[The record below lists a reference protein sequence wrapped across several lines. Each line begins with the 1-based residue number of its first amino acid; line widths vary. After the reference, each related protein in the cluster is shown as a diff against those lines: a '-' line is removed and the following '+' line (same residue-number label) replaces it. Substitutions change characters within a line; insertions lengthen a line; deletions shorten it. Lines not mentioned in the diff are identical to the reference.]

1 MLKKLKLLMLTAT
14 LSTILLSS
22 TNVFA
27 KGINFNDNVSPTK
40 SIEVSELPNGVIPMH
55 FNSEEQ
61 ANLYFD
67 KVVENLENSKTED
80 VTSDISFYDYRGSRY
95 VQKRVWPVIVTME
108 VPYLAKWNSKWGN
121 YYASASKPETGIAGN
136 TLGFE
141 WRPISAST
149 YSNIGS
155 NPTTLTAHG
164 AGYLDLYFIVEGG
177 IKVRTDRISISGS
190 WGQP

>member
-1 MLKKLKLLMLTAT
+1 MLKKFKLLILTAT
-14 LSTILLSS
+14 LSTVALSTS
-22 TNVFA
+22 VFA
-27 KGINFNDNVSPTK
+27 NEINYNDNIVSTK
-40 SIEVSELPNGVIPMH
+40 SVEVSELPNGVIPMH

-67 KVVENLENSKTED
+67 KVVENLENAKTEEL
-80 VTSDISFYDYRGSRY
+80 TSDTSFYDYRGYRY
-95 VQKRVWPVIVTME
+95 VQKRVWPVTVTME

-121 YYASASKPETGIAGN
+121 YYASASKPETGITGT

-164 AGYLDLYFIVEGG
+164 AGYLDLYFIIEGG
-177 IKVRTDRISISGS
+177 IKVRTSRISISGS